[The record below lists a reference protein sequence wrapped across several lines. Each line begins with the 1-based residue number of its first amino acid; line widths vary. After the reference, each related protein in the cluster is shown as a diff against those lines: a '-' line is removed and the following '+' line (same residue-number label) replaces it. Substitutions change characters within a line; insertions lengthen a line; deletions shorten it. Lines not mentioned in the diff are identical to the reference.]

1 MALNR
6 ADGLWRAA
14 TYIEDPI
21 LPARVG
27 YDIAGVVESVGPGVS
42 TLSVGDK
49 VSSIPAASVAHY
61 GNHGE
66 TPSTRP
72 MRSSSTRPGFRRSRR
87 LR

>member
-1 MALNR
+1 MR
-6 ADGLWRAA
+6 FGAA
-14 TYIEDPI
+14 RHGIWKRRTGAI
-21 LPARVG
+21 LPARIG

-49 VSSIPAASVAHY
+49 VSSIPAASVVHY

-66 TPSTRP
+66 TAIYPA
-72 MRSSSTRPGFRRSRR
+72 MRSSSTRFGFRRSRR